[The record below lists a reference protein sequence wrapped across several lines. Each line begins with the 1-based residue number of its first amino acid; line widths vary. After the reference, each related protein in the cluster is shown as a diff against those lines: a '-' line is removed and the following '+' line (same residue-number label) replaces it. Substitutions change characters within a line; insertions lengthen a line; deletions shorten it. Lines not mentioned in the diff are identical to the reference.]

1 MKEQTEKTLKDKC
14 RECAI
19 VFFVCLI
26 VAIGLLIGG
35 FFMPPQGK
43 IDGSILKAVGELFGF
58 AALAVGAHAIELGY
72 DLKVSN
78 GNTSVEIHNE

>member
-1 MKEQTEKTLKDKC
+1 MGTQSEKQLKDKC

-19 VFFVCLI
+19 VFCICLL
-26 VAIGLLIGG
+26 VSIGLLLGG

-43 IDGSILKAVGELFGF
+43 IDGSVLKAVGELFGF

>member
-1 MKEQTEKTLKDKC
+1 MGTEKPLKEKC

-19 VFFVCLI
+19 VFCICLL
-26 VAIGLLIGG
+26 VSIGLLLGG

-43 IDGSILKAVGELFGF
+43 IDGSVLKAVGELFGF